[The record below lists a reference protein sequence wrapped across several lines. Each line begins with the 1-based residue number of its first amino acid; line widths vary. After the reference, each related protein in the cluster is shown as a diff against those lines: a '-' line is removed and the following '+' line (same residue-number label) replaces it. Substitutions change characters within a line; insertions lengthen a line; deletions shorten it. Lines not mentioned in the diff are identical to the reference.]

1 MKFLKEKISNNKFFV
16 LVFITVIAIT
26 VMPLMQK
33 SIPVAD
39 DFEFHFARIQSIA
52 DSLKLGVFPVKVH
65 PSMANSYGYGS
76 GLFYPNLILYIPALL
91 VLLTQDLVLSY
102 SLFIFIL
109 LIFTY
114 ILTYYSIKA
123 VTKDSKL
130 ALMGTALIMFSKNL
144 AFNLYDRTALGEL
157 LGFIFM
163 IPVICGMYN
172 YVHDDFDKP
181 WILFIGFLGAIFSHL
196 ISTLICIVYAV
207 IYFIIYIKSSIEN
220 PKKIL
225 KLALVAL
232 VVVLISSSFWIPML
246 EQMATG
252 KFNFSDPW
260 TNISNES
267 YCLYDLLGTG
277 RFSIG
282 LIMTLCTPLFIYAVF
297 DKSID
302 KKYKFFI
309 GLTLIIMLLMILHP
323 FWIITNSFMNTIQF
337 KWRLLGIVTILYV
350 ISMTY
355 LVPKYSEELKFNLNH
370 VIAFIIILAFGI
382 GTVQITNIVESHD
395 HRINE
400 EIMPSL
406 FISEFSI
413 GGGQEYLPIE
423 TKFSDLQYPNFAVTN
438 NSKLIPVE
446 KSGLNTKLTIDQ
458 KEYKSVEIP
467 LLYYYG
473 YVANMTAEDGSTIPL
488 KISKSEK
495 GLVKVDI
502 PTDTLGTVQTWYNG
516 TKLQKISYIISFIT
530 AILTIGYIFIKK
542 CISKKASK

>member
-1 MKFLKEKISNNKFFV
+1 MKSLKEKIINNKFFC

-26 VMPLMQK
+26 IMPLMQR

-52 DSLKLGVFPVKVH
+52 DSLKLGTFPVKVH
-65 PSMANSYGYGS
+65 PSMANSYGYGT

-130 ALMGTALIMFSKNL
+130 ALLGTVLIMFSRNL

-172 YVHDDFDKP
+172 YVHDEFDKP
-181 WILFIGFLGAIFSHL
+181 WLLFIGFLGAIYSHL
-196 ISTLICIVYAV
+196 ISTLICIVYAI
-207 IYFIIYIKSSIEN
+207 IYFIINIKSSINN

-225 KLALVAL
+225 KLMLVAL
-232 VVVLISSSFWIPML
+232 LVVIISSAFWIPML
-246 EQMATG
+246 EQMG
-252 KFNFSDPW
+252 PQKFNFSEPW

-277 RFSIG
+277 RFGVG
-282 LIMTLCTPLFIYAVF
+282 LIITLCTPLLIYAAF
-297 DKSID
+297 DKSVD

-309 GLTLIIMLLMILHP
+309 VLTLIIMLLMILHP

-355 LVPKYSEELKFNLNH
+355 LVPKYSEELNFNLNM
-370 VIAFIIILAFGI
+370 VTSFIIILAFGI
-382 GTVQITNIVESHD
+382 ATVQITNIVESHD
-395 HRINE
+395 HRMNE

-406 FISEFSI
+406 FVSEFSI
-413 GGGQEYLPIE
+413 GGGQEYLPTE
-423 TKFSDLQYPNFAVTN
+423 VHFSDLQYPNFAKTDKD
-438 NSKLIPVE
+438 KLIPVE
-446 KSGLNTKLTIDQ
+446 KSGLNAKMTIEQNDV
-458 KEYKSVEIP
+458 KTVEVPFI
-467 LLYYYG
+467 YYYG
-473 YVANMTAEDGSTIPL
+473 YVANITTDDGNVIPL
-488 KISKSEK
+488 NVNKSDN
-495 GLVKVDI
+495 GLVELSI
-502 PTDTLGTVQTWYNG
+502 PDGATGTIQTWYNG
-516 TKLQKISYIISFIT
+516 TKLQKISLIISVITTVLTVVYII
-530 AILTIGYIFIKK
+530 IKK
-542 CISKKASK
+542 IKMKASK